1 MCRLIESIKV
11 ENRQFAHIQWHNK
24 RFNNTR
30 NQLFGISESIDLS
43 QMIVIPKTLN
53 EGVYKCRIIYQKE
66 VENVSFE
73 PYIIRSVKTLK
84 LVTDN
89 TIDYPFKYENRKSL
103 LHLME
108 QKGSADDILIVK
120 NGCITDTS
128 YSNIAFFDGKKW
140 YTPDTYLLNGTH
152 RQRLLAEGILKE
164 KRITPDDLPRYIGVK
179 PINAMLDFEKTDF
192 VQIQQD

>member
-24 RFNNTR
+24 RFNDTR
-30 NQLFGISESIDLS
+30 NQLFGISEKIDLS
-43 QMIVIPKTLN
+43 QMIVIPETLN
-53 EGVYKCRIIYQKE
+53 EETYKCRIIYQQE

-73 PYIIRSVKTLK
+73 PYFIRSVKTLK

-89 TIDYPFKYENRKSL
+89 TIDYPFKYEDRKSL

-128 YSNIAFFDGKKW
+128 YSNIALFDGKQW
-140 YTPDTYLLNGTH
+140 CTPDTYLLNGTQ
-152 RQRLLAEGILKE
+152 RQRLLTEGILKE
-164 KRITPDDLPRYIGVK
+164 KHITPKDLSIYVGLK

-192 VQIQQD
+192 VQIQME